1 MPSLIYITRIRP
13 LSAELAQALESSGVH
28 VKSFGPGEITADE
41 CVLVMTSEA
50 VLAGLQASGLASLTA
65 GGRTKGTE
73 SRGTPP
79 LQDIPKHLGAE
90 AAVWNC
96 IKAAELRESA
106 ARESTATSGQ
116 RFSEQRSAEQ
126 RSAEPVSSVSAAVPV
141 PDHLGLVS
149 PQKAAAPSQG
159 VPVAQKLVRGSDDKS
174 GVPLLPVP
182 SMGKAGGEWGPVST
196 LTLKAT
202 GFSDR
207 IRAAN
212 GKNSKWFWQPPAMA
226 AALLIFAMILLAGR
240 ASILPSTADLAV
252 IDQTSGSSGRAGISA
267 KVPNLEEARRHRS
280 DYDFVA
286 ADYTTHFDLHAHPE
300 ATPRTPDL
308 RNGAQSRLV
317 RKRVVVN

>member
-79 LQDIPKHLGAE
+79 LQDIQKHLGAE

-96 IKAAELRESA
+96 IKSAELSESA
-106 ARESTATSGQ
+106 ARELTATPG
-116 RFSEQRSAEQ
+116 Q
-126 RSAEPVSSVSAAVPV
+126 RSAEPRSSVSAAVPV

-159 VPVAQKLVRGSDDKS
+159 VQAAQKLVRGSNDNS

-182 SMGKAGGEWGPVST
+182 SIGKAGGEWGPVST
-196 LTLKAT
+196 LALKAT
-202 GFSDR
+202 GFSDG

-212 GKNSKWFWQPPAMA
+212 GKSRKWFWQPPAMA

-252 IDQTSGSSGRAGISA
+252 IDQTSGSSGRAGTSA
-267 KVPNLEEARRHRS
+267 KAPNLEEARRHRS

>member
-13 LSAELAQALESSGVH
+13 LSAELAQALESLGVH

-50 VLAGLQASGLASLTA
+50 VLAGLQAAGLGSLTA
-65 GGRTKGTE
+65 GGKTNGTE
-73 SRGTPP
+73 SRGSPP
-79 LQDIPKHLGAE
+79 LQDIQKHLGAA

-96 IKAAELRESA
+96 IKAAELSESA

-116 RFSEQRSAEQ
+116 R
-126 RSAEPVSSVSAAVPV
+126 SSVSTVAPA
-141 PDHLGLVS
+141 PDNLGLVS
-149 PQKAAAPSQG
+149 SQKAAAPPQG
-159 VPVAQKLVRGSDDKS
+159 VPGAQKLVRGSNDNS
-174 GVPLLPVP
+174 GAPLLPVP

-202 GFSDR
+202 GFSDG
-207 IRAAN
+207 IRAGN
-212 GKNSKWFWQPPAMA
+212 GKTRKWFWQPPAMA
-226 AALLIFAMILLAGR
+226 AALLIFAVILLAGR
-240 ASILPSTADLAV
+240 ASILPSTADVAV
-252 IDQTSGSSGRAGISA
+252 IDRTSGTSSRARASA

-286 ADYTTHFDLHAHPE
+286 EDYTTHFDLHAHPE
-300 ATPRTPDL
+300 AASRTPDL